1 MNWNYIDIL
10 LLLLVALNVWYGWRR
25 GFLLGLVDLAQWL
38 GSFFVALRF
47 YKPVADF
54 LRPIL
59 QLSDAWLFPLAFFL
73 LAILTSALIHTLAY
87 LLLKRLSKETHKSR
101 LNRLFGMLPGFLNG
115 VITAAIVASLLVT
128 LPLSD
133 GLRRAASESI
143 LTNQFSETTSKI
155 EAALSPVFEEA
166 IARTINFLTVRPE
179 PESKETIDLL
189 FQVANSQP
197 RPNLEAEMLKLVNR
211 ERAAAGLQPLAA
223 DPELL
228 EVARQH
234 SADMLARGYFSHQ
247 TPEGKSPFDRI
258 REAKVSYL
266 TAGENLAL
274 APTLTLAHTGL
285 MNSPG
290 HRANIL
296 RSQFGR
302 VGIGVMDGGRHGLMV
317 TQNFRN

>member
-1 MNWNYIDIL
+1 MNWNFVDFLLIL
-10 LLLLVALNVWYGWRR
+10 LVLVNVWYGWRR
-25 GFLLGLVDLAQWL
+25 GFLISLLDLAQWL
-38 GSFFVALRF
+38 GSFLVALRF
-47 YKPVADF
+47 YKPIADF

-59 QLSDAWLFPLAFFL
+59 QLSDAWLLPVAFFL
-73 LAILTSALIHTLAY
+73 IAILTSALIHTLGY

-101 LNRLFGMLPGFLNG
+101 VNHLFGVLPGFLNG
-115 VITAAIVASLLVT
+115 IITAAIVASLLVT

-133 GLRRAASESI
+133 GLHRAASESV
-143 LTNQFSETTSKI
+143 LVNRFSETTSKI

-166 IARTINFLTVRPE
+166 IARTISFLTVRPE
-179 PESKETIDLL
+179 PESSERINLPSHVT
-189 FQVANSQP
+189 NSQP
-197 RPNLEAEMLKLVNR
+197 KPNLEAEMLKLVNR
-211 ERAAAGLQPLAA
+211 ERTAAGLRPLTA

-247 TPEGKSPFDRI
+247 TPEGKSPFDRM
-258 REAKVSYL
+258 REAKV
-266 TAGENLAL
+266 TFQIAGENLAL

-296 RSQFGR
+296 RPQFGR
-302 VGIGVMDGGRHGLMV
+302 VGIGIMDGGIHGLMV
-317 TQNFRN
+317 SQEFRN